1 MAHLTE
7 NCKGD
12 DKKKNI
18 CALYDVQVISRI
30 ALMPGSTI
38 DGCCGE
44 LENEHTIF
52 HYKNKT
58 NPKDE
63 GTFSVGKSCAASFL
77 KILNQKMPHLI
88 NPMQNIQIPGTGP
101 GPQVS
106 TNGPEEES
114 DKHSSIT
121 AQSIPTI
128 NQELYTAINLFF
140 ILQNK
145 IPKWAL
151 QRILLEIQNSP
162 TKALDEKNVFDFIK
176 VLAAY
181 KKTLSDMI
189 ASAKTKHPQ
198 MKSYSFPTI
207 DAIAR
212 KNWICLP

>member
-1 MAHLTE
+1 MAHPTE

-12 DKKKNI
+12 ENKKNI
-18 CALYDVQVISRI
+18 CALYEVQVISRI

-38 DGCCGE
+38 EGCCGD
-44 LENEHTIF
+44 LESEHTIF

-58 NPKDE
+58 KPTDE

-88 NPMQNIQIPGTGP
+88 DPIQNIQIPGTGQ
-101 GPQVS
+101 GQTTS
-106 TNGPEEES
+106 TNGSEEQS
-114 DKHSSIT
+114 IKHSNVAT
-121 AQSIPTI
+121 QSIPPI

-151 QRILLEIQNSP
+151 QRILLEIQKSP
-162 TKALDEKNVFDFIK
+162 TKALDEKSVFDFVK
-176 VLAAY
+176 VLAAH
-181 KKTLSDMI
+181 KKTLNEMI
-189 ASAKTKHPQ
+189 TLAKTNHPK
-198 MKSYSFPTI
+198 MKSYNFPTI